1 MNQPIRSTHDPEND
15 SDKAPDRAP
24 DKVTEKTSD
33 AAGDK
38 AALRAAV
45 AGVRAATGALRAN
58 VGRVFVGKEHVVD
71 LLLVTL
77 LCEGHA
83 LLEDVPGIGK
93 TMLARAL
100 SRSLAC
106 SFQRIQFTPDLLPS
120 DITGVSVFNQ
130 KTSDF
135 EFRPGPLAAQVVL
148 ADEIN
153 RAGPRTQSALLEAM
167 EERQVTVDGVTRP
180 LPRPFLVLAT
190 QNPVELSGTFPL
202 PEAQMDRFLL
212 RIAIGYPEEDD
223 ERAILRRFR
232 TANPLAELQPVLGV
246 DELLHL
252 QAAVRSVYVHT
263 AVEQYIVRLIR
274 ATRAHPAVQLGGSPR
289 STLALYRTAQARA
302 ALHGRTYV
310 RPDDVQ
316 ALLQPVLGHRLV
328 LATYINL
335 RGKSVADV
343 LAEVAAATPVPVE
356 ESWSVETPAAA
367 ALPAEAQPGKG
378 TRS

>member
-1 MNQPIRSTHDPEND
+1 MMNPPLKSE
-15 SDKAPDRAP
+15 
-24 DKVTEKTSD
+24 VT
-33 AAGDK
+33 
-38 AALRAAV
+38 RV
-45 AGVRAATGALRAN
+45 QQATATLRAN

-100 SRSLAC
+100 ARSLDC

-130 KTSDF
+130 KHGDF
-135 EFRPGPLAAQVVL
+135 EFRQGPIAAQVVL

-190 QNPVELSGTFPL
+190 QNPVELAGTFPL

-212 RIAIGYPEEDD
+212 RIAIGYPEEED

-232 TANPLAELQPVLGV
+232 TGSPLADLQPVLGV
-246 DELLHL
+246 DELLQL
-252 QAAVRSVYVHT
+252 QRAVRTVYVHET
-263 AVEQYIVRLIR
+263 MEQYIVRLLR
-274 ATRAHPAVQLGGSPR
+274 ATRVHPAVQLGGSPR

-302 ALHGRTYV
+302 ALAGRTYV
-310 RPDDVQ
+310 LPDDIQ
-316 ALLQPVLGHRLV
+316 ALLQPVLGHRLI
-328 LATYINL
+328 LATYTNL
-335 RGKSVADV
+335 RGKTVNDV
-343 LAEVAAATPVPVE
+343 LAEVVAQTPVPVE
-356 ESWSVETPAAA
+356 ESWSLAGAAEDAAA
-367 ALPAEAQPGKG
+367 
-378 TRS
+378 